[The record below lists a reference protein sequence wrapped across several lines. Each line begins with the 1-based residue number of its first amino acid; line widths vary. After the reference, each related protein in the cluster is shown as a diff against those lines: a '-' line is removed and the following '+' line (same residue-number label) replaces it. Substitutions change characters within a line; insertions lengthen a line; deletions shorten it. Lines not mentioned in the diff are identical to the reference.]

1 MHGRILVTG
10 HDGYIGAVL
19 TPYLTGLGY
28 DVVGLDTGYFSSCRL
43 GDDPQP
49 IATIDKDLR
58 DVEPKDV
65 EGFDAVVHLGALS
78 NDPIGNL
85 NNDWTTDI
93 NYKASVR
100 LAQAAKTAGVSRFL
114 FSSSCIMY
122 GLSEAQ
128 FVDETA
134 PLSPQTDYAR
144 SKVLTENALR
154 ELADDSFSPVYI
166 RNGTVY
172 GLSPR
177 QRLDTVLN
185 AFVADALL
193 SGAVV
198 VLSDGEPWRPVIHI
212 NDLVRTFGLFLEYPI
227 EAIHNQ
233 AFNNG
238 ADHLNYKIRTIAEAA
253 VEAVPEAKLRIE
265 ARSGADQRTYRASF
279 AKFARTF
286 PNFEFEWTPKTGAVQ
301 LADAFRRVGLSRAD
315 IDGGKFVRLTFLRRL
330 LDELQL
336 DQNLRWSNRRAS
348 N

>member
-1 MHGRILVTG
+1 MRGKILVTG

-28 DVVGLDTGYFSSCRL
+28 EVVGFDTGYFSSCRL
-43 GDDPQP
+43 GDNSPP
-49 IATIDKDLR
+49 IPTIDKDLR
-58 DVEPKDV
+58 DVEASDL

-78 NDPIGNL
+78 NDPVGNL
-85 NNDWTTDI
+85 NTSWTEDI

-100 LAQAAKTAGVSRFL
+100 LARAAKAAGVRRFL

-134 PLSPQTDYAR
+134 PLSPQTEYAR
-144 SKVLTENALR
+144 SKVLTEYALQ
-154 ELADDSFSPVYI
+154 ELAGDGFSPVYL

-185 AFVADALL
+185 GFVAEALTT
-193 SGAVV
+193 GRVT
-198 VLSDGEPWRPVIHI
+198 VLSDGEPWRPVVHI
-212 NDLVRTFGLFLEYPI
+212 NDLVRTFGLFLECPI
-227 EAIHNQ
+227 EVIHNQ

-238 ADHLNYKIRTIAEAA
+238 ADHLNYKIRVIAQAA
-253 VEAVPEAKLRIE
+253 VAAVPGAELRIE
-265 ARSGADQRTYRASF
+265 ARPSADQRTYRASF

-286 PNFEFEWTPKTGAVQ
+286 PDFRFEWTPETGAVQ
-301 LADAFRRVGLSRAD
+301 LADAFRRVGFSSAD
-315 IDGGKFVRLTFLRRL
+315 IEGGQFVRLTWLNRL
-330 LDELQL
+330 LDEMRL
-336 DQNLRWSNRRAS
+336 DQNLRWSSQRG
-348 N
+348 

>member
-1 MHGRILVTG
+1 MHGRILITG

-28 DVVGLDTGYFSSCRL
+28 HVVGLDTGYFSSCRL
-43 GDDPQP
+43 GDDPPP
-49 IATIDKDLR
+49 IPTIDKDLR
-58 DVEPKDV
+58 DVEPSDL

-78 NDPIGNL
+78 NDTIGNL
-85 NNDWTTDI
+85 NDNWTNDI

-100 LAQAAKTAGVSRFL
+100 LAQAAKAARVPRFL

-134 PLSPQTDYAR
+134 PLNPQTVYAR

-154 ELADDSFSPVYI
+154 ELADDSFAPVYI

-185 AFVADALL
+185 GFVADALITG
-193 SGAVV
+193 SVI

-212 NDLVRTFGLFLEYPI
+212 NDLVRTFGLFLECPI
-227 EAIHNQ
+227 DVIHNQ

-238 ADHLNYKIRTIAEAA
+238 ADHLNYKIRAIAEAA
-253 VEAVPEAKLRIE
+253 VEAVPNAKLRIE
-265 ARSGADQRTYRASF
+265 AQPSADQRTYRASF
-279 AKFARTF
+279 AKFAGTF
-286 PNFEFEWTPKTGAVQ
+286 PNFQFEWTPKTGAVQ
-301 LADAFRRVGLSRAD
+301 LADAFRRVGFSRAD
-315 IDGGKFVRLTFLRRL
+315 MDGGKFVRLTFLRRL
-330 LDELQL
+330 IDELQL
-336 DQNLRWSNRRAS
+336 DQDLRWSNRRG
-348 N
+348 